1 MICGE
6 RYDNGSSPRAA
17 ILVRAWVVGAALL
30 GAACVGAAERAIVD
44 GLLGPPTPETCFWA
58 DRAFKDL
65 PERNAQEAP
74 GIVLWSH
81 GQAAGGRRS
90 WHSGAPPVIRLFAD
104 KGWEVV
110 LAQRNE
116 RCAGNWGEKGASYV
130 ANLVEEAARAKKAG
144 YRRVLVAGQSFGA
157 GTALGAS
164 AHANEIDGVLA
175 FALSHGRGSC
185 RNPRTFRPEMVRFHE
200 EMIGK
205 GIAQSAVARILI
217 SMGKDDHC
225 VGVTFTPLVA
235 SALAKKNAAYIHFD
249 ESMRQIGH
257 GAAVSP
263 QFAATYGACV
273 VEFFARETP
282 PPKGRF
288 TCVPAD

>member
-1 MICGE
+1 MIDGA
-6 RYDNGSSPRAA
+6 RYASARALM
-17 ILVRAWVVGAALL
+17 LVRRSALGAALF
-30 GAACVGAAERAIVD
+30 AAGWVGAAERAIVN
-44 GLLGPPTPETCFWA
+44 GLLGPPAPDACFWT
-58 DRAFKDL
+58 DRAFKDVA
-65 PERNAQEAP
+65 ERNPQEAP

-81 GQAAGGRRS
+81 GQAGGGRRS
-90 WHSGAPPVIRLFAD
+90 WHAGAPPVIRLFAD

-116 RCAGNWGEKGASYV
+116 RCAGNWNEKGASYV
-130 ANLVEEAARAKKAG
+130 ANLVEEVAKAKKAG

-164 AHANEIDGVLA
+164 AQSKDIDGVMA

-185 RNPRTFRPEMVRFHE
+185 RDPGLFRPEMIPFHE
-200 EMIGK
+200 AMIRK
-205 GIAQSAVARILI
+205 GIDQSIAPRMLI

-235 SALAKKNAAYIHFD
+235 SALARKDAAYIHFD
-249 ESMRQIGH
+249 ESMRQTGH
-257 GAAVSP
+257 GAAVSA

-282 PPKGRF
+282 PPKGRHI
-288 TCVPAD
+288 CAPAD